1 MKKILSYKPL
11 VYTLA
16 VMFIAMFSVTAFAE
30 PTIEKRDIQCW
41 DMKSFVNKIFKP
53 LKLRLLSEAIIDRF
67 EDGRKKQTID
77 LLVAVEPGGRIYAT
91 IITEVTITP
100 RYDDT
105 NGFDQRVCVLDRWLN
120 TQPNVK
126 QKKPGIQS

>member
-16 VMFIAMFSVTAFAE
+16 VMFIAMFSVTSFAE

-53 LKLRLLSEAIIDRF
+53 LKLRMLSEAIIDRF

-105 NGFDQRVCVLDRWLN
+105 NGFDQRVCVLARWLN
-120 TQPNVK
+120 TPNVK

>member
-53 LKLRLLSEAIIDRF
+53 LKLRMLSEAIIDRF

-105 NGFDQRVCVLDRWLN
+105 NGFDQKVCVLARWLN
-120 TQPNVK
+120 TPNVK
-126 QKKPGIQS
+126 QKKPAGIQS

>member
-1 MKKILSYKPL
+1 MKKILSI
-11 VYTLA
+11 YTLT
-16 VMFIAMFSVTAFAE
+16 VLFTAMFSVTSFAE
-30 PTIEKRDIQCW
+30 PTVEKRDIQCW
-41 DMKSFVNKIFKP
+41 DMKSFVNQVFKP
-53 LKLRLLSEAIIDRF
+53 LKLRMLSEAIIDRF

-77 LLVAVEPGGRIYAT
+77 LLVATESNGRIYAT

-105 NGFDQRVCVLDRWLN
+105 NGFNQRVCVLARWLN
-120 TQPNVK
+120 SPSNVK

>member
-1 MKKILSYKPL
+1 MKKILFTVL
-11 VYTLA
+11 
-16 VMFIAMFSVTAFAE
+16 FIAMFSVTAFAG

-41 DMKSFVNKIFKP
+41 DMKSFVNEVFKP
-53 LKLRLLSEAIIDRF
+53 LKLRMLSEAIIDRF

-105 NGFDQRVCVLDRWLN
+105 NGFDQRVCVLARWLN
-120 TQPNVK
+120 TPPNVK

>member
-53 LKLRLLSEAIIDRF
+53 LKLRMLSEAIIDRF

-105 NGFDQRVCVLDRWLN
+105 NGFDQRVCVLARWLN
-120 TQPNVK
+120 TLPNVK

>member
-1 MKKILSYKPL
+1 MKKILSYKL
-11 VYTLA
+11 LIYTLT
-16 VMFIAMFSVTAFAE
+16 VLFTAMFSVTAFAD

-53 LKLRLLSEAIIDRF
+53 LKLRMLSEAIIDRF

-105 NGFDQRVCVLDRWLN
+105 NGFDQKVCVLARWLN
-120 TQPNVK
+120 TPPNVK

>member
-53 LKLRLLSEAIIDRF
+53 LKLRMLSEAIIDRF

-77 LLVAVEPGGRIYAT
+77 LLVATESNGRIYAT

-105 NGFDQRVCVLDRWLN
+105 NGFDQRVCVLARWLN
-120 TQPNVK
+120 TPPNVK

>member
-1 MKKILSYKPL
+1 MKKILFTVL
-11 VYTLA
+11 
-16 VMFIAMFSVTAFAE
+16 FIAMFSVTAFAG

-41 DMKSFVNKIFKP
+41 DMKSFVNEVFKP
-53 LKLRLLSEAIIDRF
+53 LKLRMLSEAIIDRF

-105 NGFDQRVCVLDRWLN
+105 NGFDQRVCVLARWLN
-120 TQPNVK
+120 TPNVK

>member
-53 LKLRLLSEAIIDRF
+53 LKLRMLSEAIIDRF

-105 NGFDQRVCVLDRWLN
+105 NGFDQRVCVLARWLN
-120 TQPNVK
+120 TPNVK

>member
-1 MKKILSYKPL
+1 MKKILFTVL
-11 VYTLA
+11 FT
-16 VMFIAMFSVTAFAE
+16 AMFSITAFAE

-41 DMKSFVNKIFKP
+41 DMKSFVNEVFKP
-53 LKLRLLSEAIIDRF
+53 LKLRMLSEAIIDRF

-105 NGFDQRVCVLDRWLN
+105 NGFDQRVCVLARWLN
-120 TQPNVK
+120 TSPNVK

>member
-1 MKKILSYKPL
+1 MKKILSYKL
-11 VYTLA
+11 LIYTLT
-16 VMFIAMFSVTAFAE
+16 VLFTAMFSVTAFAE

-53 LKLRLLSEAIIDRF
+53 LKLRMLSEAIIDRF

-105 NGFDQRVCVLDRWLN
+105 NGFDQRVCVLARWLN
-120 TQPNVK
+120 TPPNVK

>member
-1 MKKILSYKPL
+1 MKKILSI
-11 VYTLA
+11 YTLT
-16 VMFIAMFSVTAFAE
+16 VLFTAMFSVTSFAE
-30 PTIEKRDIQCW
+30 PTVEKRDIQCW
-41 DMKSFVNKIFKP
+41 DMKSFVNQVYKP
-53 LKLRLLSEAIIDRF
+53 LKLRMLSEAIIDRF

-77 LLVAVEPGGRIYAT
+77 LLVAVEPNGRIYAT

-105 NGFDQRVCVLDRWLN
+105 NGFNQRVCVLARWLN
-120 TQPNVK
+120 SPSNVK

>member
-1 MKKILSYKPL
+1 MKKILFTVL
-11 VYTLA
+11 FT
-16 VMFIAMFSVTAFAE
+16 AMFSITAFAE

-41 DMKSFVNKIFKP
+41 DMKSFVNEVFKP
-53 LKLRLLSEAIIDRF
+53 LKLRMLSEAIIDRF

-105 NGFDQRVCVLDRWLN
+105 NGFDQRVCVLARWLN
-120 TQPNVK
+120 TPPDVK

>member
-53 LKLRLLSEAIIDRF
+53 LKLRMLSEAIIDRF

-105 NGFDQRVCVLDRWLN
+105 NGFDQKVCVLARWLN
-120 TQPNVK
+120 TPNVK

>member
-1 MKKILSYKPL
+1 MKKILFTVL
-11 VYTLA
+11 
-16 VMFIAMFSVTAFAE
+16 FIAMFSVTAFAG

-41 DMKSFVNKIFKP
+41 DMKSFVNEVFKP
-53 LKLRLLSEAIIDRF
+53 LKLRMLSEAIIDRF

-77 LLVAVEPGGRIYAT
+77 LLVATESNGRIYAT
-91 IITEVTITP
+91 VITEVTITP

-105 NGFDQRVCVLDRWLN
+105 NGFDQRVCVLARWLN
-120 TQPNVK
+120 TSPNVK